1 MNENK
6 SDWAKSAQIAKTKTD
21 GTSSKELRSRTSNL
35 PAQRLFSMMIPLAK
49 LMPGTQKRD
58 VSIKTVLSIFDVN
71 VFKVWFFQNFVSL
84 QTQTETKQNVF
95 RLRSPLVKS
104 CLGQTTCR
112 LDTPTANSQEL
123 LRANY
128 QFFVHFFC
136 WIQQAMGH
144 EADVPCM
151 EMPQDSQV
159 SDKRR
164 QDSQARCCFVS
175 LRKLFARCL
184 AFSSLPWD
192 LLPVKT
198 ACAHVIFA
206 PPMTS
211 LGSVASD
218 PSLDSLSWMTFF
230 KTVVGIL
237 THLDAMQLL
246 MPEACNV
253 ANLQYV
259 HSLRCRALAKRK
271 TDANNISSFTKNVC
285 VHAHL
290 SFSNDCYW
298 VSQCFTLKLAFV
310 WEGGARV
317 SMQFFSRVEERRN
330 WSRLSTLP
338 NLCFWL
344 CSATDKQQTNN
355 LQSIKE
361 LSTLLQQ
368 SRGSGGGKKGSKWKD
383 RDGDETQTKNRDA
396 SGCYRWHHGVGI
408 WLYVNFLGTCWCVAS
423 TTVCGDFKAH
433 RDLFVFN
440 FSIDLLSPP
449 ARNHWPFSLLLGL
462 VGLESIFQM
471 LNCSEKKVAT
481 SCHLRLLCRPRHKSC
496 AESKNLPASS
506 TNSWIQE
513 LTHFFLSFFRM
524 NSYQSFQF
532 LSTTSCR
539 LRHLLAKLKSKRNKI
554 MNIN

>member
-1 MNENK
+1 
-6 SDWAKSAQIAKTKTD
+6 
-21 GTSSKELRSRTSNL
+21 
-35 PAQRLFSMMIPLAK
+35 
-49 LMPGTQKRD
+49 
-58 VSIKTVLSIFDVN
+58 
-71 VFKVWFFQNFVSL
+71 
-84 QTQTETKQNVF
+84 
-95 RLRSPLVKS
+95 
-104 CLGQTTCR
+104 
-112 LDTPTANSQEL
+112 
-123 LRANY
+123 
-128 QFFVHFFC
+128 
-136 WIQQAMGH
+136 MGH

-151 EMPQDSQV
+151 EMPQDAQV

-164 QDSQARCCFVS
+164 QDSQASCFVP

-198 ACAHVIFA
+198 ACAHVISAA
-206 PPMTS
+206 PMPSVLSSKLPAASPMTS

-218 PSLDSLSWMTFF
+218 PSLDSLSWMTIF

-237 THLDAMQLL
+237 THRDAMQLL
-246 MPEACNV
+246 MPEGCNV

-271 TDANNISSFTKNVC
+271 TDANKISSFTKNVC

-361 LSTLLQQ
+361 PSTLLQQ

-383 RDGDETQTKNRDA
+383 RDGDDTQTKKEMHLA
-396 SGCYRWHHGVGI
+396 ATIGIMELVYGCMWTSWGHAGVQRRQRCAE
-408 WLYVNFLGTCWCVAS
+408 TS
-423 TTVCGDFKAH
+423 RRH

-449 ARNHWPFSLLLGL
+449 ARNHWPFLLLGL

-539 LRHLLAKLKSKRNKI
+539 LRHLLVKSQNKRNKI